1 MSANFPIADRNHS
14 VSQASKRLFTL
25 AAPLSWVPTDL
36 GGGDDFGFDYQI
48 QVKVGGQVRNVF
60 RLQLKG
66 TESLAAPADGSLLK
80 VSLGRRTLN
89 LYANTQDEV
98 MLVLVTVKF
107 DERGEIDV
115 DGSRVYWQ
123 WIGGE
128 LKRLRGSRYG
138 LDLSTVEHT
147 TVHVPASQ
155 ALTQSLDV
163 VEHLERCMQQAR
175 AMETLATVVRNSEA
189 LRNVPGDP
197 LQNLI
202 GLVQSKP
209 GFLGALTDSEGEA
222 PTQGSE
228 GPDGLLS
235 EAHALVRAGR
245 TALAEAVIARM
256 DRSVFDTSPKLRASY
271 LSVLGKVAMHR
282 RKRADALQFFEEAY
296 ATNSVEKHLLAREEV
311 KLLLA
316 VDTGDAVAMVSIAEQ
331 LTDVRTDDGL
341 GLLARVQVS
350 LRRFDQA
357 TETVARISEGKR
369 LIPRLVVLSGEGK
382 WDEISSVA
390 AVALQS
396 GNLSLYDAVACRLIA
411 ARGAWQRALNAATH
425 GVEDGEELPLSGPVG
440 LDFEAAHE
448 AWALSS
454 KCLQDLRETGWPP
467 NTELLAPV
475 AVASASA
482 VGKQSEALPLM
493 RDAAEARPEYIEV
506 QKHFELLAIS
516 ANNDEVALE
525 ANLRQPVE
533 HALLV
538 RRCCLYFQ
546 LSKYAECLRESLV
559 ALSSLDQAVPQTPI
573 ALAMGS
579 AAAVKLSRPLDRDR
593 LIAAIAGRAE
603 WGEFAYFA
611 KFGQDSI
618 NGSKPE
624 LAALREGVIA
634 FPQSMLLA
642 SNLFV
647 NLRVDEEAPAREAL
661 ALYRVMRQ
669 YRTPT
674 MQDSQKAISAFL
686 TTSAWQDAEVEAR
699 LAVRHFGRT
708 GRLLSMLAVA
718 VEMQGRTG
726 DAVALLEEALQS
738 DERRHATLRNYLGL
752 MLRMGRMREARE
764 AIEAL
769 LARETDRSE
778 RLELQRLKAL
788 ILAQEGSKEE
798 AYATVLRIGEEV
810 NSEVETEE
818 GMYINLYMG
827 VTLHSVSLHED
838 AAKAFSE
845 RVEAFCTKWPQ
856 STLFRRATLPDHE
869 QLSSDD
875 LHNLLDTVVGDSR
888 ARMREYLD
896 RERKARSGELPV
908 PFVARPGFV
917 LHYIGDVFVLW
928 EVAKQSKPEDRQ
940 YHLACF
946 LPGEEPVTA
955 MVLRDIPLL
964 DLTALLVL
972 HDLGLV
978 ETLFR
983 LFPRIAIP
991 RGTVDYISQNA
1002 RHLLPGSA
1010 AAPFAERLLRVI
1022 NSNIDRIDQPSP
1034 DKFAVKMT
1042 RTGELLSDYVA
1053 LAKTGRWAVYSDDA
1067 ITRVWVR
1074 NDKASVRTLT
1084 TVDLLRLADDEGFL
1098 TSAEVARHVVLLAS
1112 WNVTVS
1118 VSPRYLIATL
1128 VGAGESYKHLSPSE
1142 RLNLFHAHAPFAT
1155 LARAL
1160 WEVDKQPT
1168 ELIRHMAGLLAETLV
1183 NPVTDEDSV
1192 AAVWAFW
1199 YFRVKLFQSMNQLG
1213 VELLCLCLMTAL
1225 QMAPP
1230 ALAPRL
1236 VRTMLKVV
1244 EIAEADRM
1252 STHKRDDALRALGAS
1267 VASLAARGAA
1277 MGEQIRGKVLLALP
1291 ERTHEGDI
1299 FAAAYFYGLKSEHDG
1314 NRRQV
1319 R

>member
-1 MSANFPIADRNHS
+1 MTADFPIADRNHT
-14 VSQASKRLFTL
+14 VSQASKRLFTI
-25 AAPLSWVPTDL
+25 AAPLSWVPTEL
-36 GGGDDFGFDYQI
+36 GGDDFGFDYQV
-48 QVKVGGQVRNVF
+48 QVNVGGQVRNAF

-66 TESLAAPADGSLLK
+66 TESLAASTDGSLLK
-80 VSLGRRTLN
+80 ISLGRRTLN

-98 MLVLVTVKF
+98 MLVLVLVKF
-107 DERGEIDV
+107 DDRGEIDV
-115 DGSRVYWQ
+115 AGSRMYWQ
-123 WIGGE
+123 WIGAE
-128 LKRLRGSRYG
+128 LERLRGSRYG
-138 LDLSTVEHT
+138 LDLSTVEST
-147 TVHVPASQ
+147 TVHVPASH

-163 VEHLERCMQQAR
+163 VEHLEERMRQAR
-175 AMETLATVVRNSEA
+175 AMESLATLVRDSET

-197 LQNLI
+197 LQKLI
-202 GLVQSKP
+202 SLVQDKP
-209 GFLGALTDSEGEA
+209 GLLSALTDSEGEP

-228 GPDGLLS
+228 GTDGLLS
-235 EAHALVRAGR
+235 EAHALIRAGR
-245 TALAEAVIARM
+245 TSLAEAVIERM
-256 DRSVFDTSPKLRASY
+256 DRSEFDAKPKLRASY
-271 LSVLGKVAMHR
+271 LSALGKVAMHR

-296 ATNSVEKHLLAREEV
+296 ATDSIEKHLLAREEV
-311 KLLLA
+311 KLLVS
-316 VDTGDAVAMVSIAEQ
+316 VDSNDVAAMVSIADQ
-331 LTDVRTDDGL
+331 LSDVRTDDGL
-341 GLLARVQVS
+341 SLLARVQVG
-350 LRRFDQA
+350 LQRFDQA
-357 TETVARISEGKR
+357 SGTVARISVGKR
-369 LIPRLVVLSGEGK
+369 LVPRLVVLSGERK
-382 WDEISSVA
+382 WDEIGSVA
-390 AVALQS
+390 SIALQS
-396 GNLSLYDAVACRLIA
+396 GNLSLYDAIACRLIA
-411 ARGAWQRALNAATH
+411 ARGAWQRALKTATQ
-425 GVEDGEELPLSGPVG
+425 GGWDGEEFPLSGPVG

-467 NTELLAPV
+467 NTELLTPV
-475 AVASASA
+475 AVASACA
-482 VGKQSEALPLM
+482 VGAQSEALRLM
-493 RDAAEARPEYIEV
+493 REAAEARPEYIEV
-506 QKHFELLAIS
+506 QRDLELIAIS
-516 ANNDEVALE
+516 ANNSEVALE

-546 LSKYAECLRESLV
+546 LNKYAECLRESLA
-559 ALSSLDQAVPQTPI
+559 ALSSLDQAVQQTPM

-593 LIAAIAGRAE
+593 LMAAIERRAE
-603 WGEFAYFA
+603 WGEFIYFA
-611 KFGQDSI
+611 RFGQDSI
-618 NGSKPE
+618 EGSKPQ

-634 FPQSMLLA
+634 FPHSILLA
-642 SNLFV
+642 SNLFM
-647 NLRVDEEAPAREAL
+647 NLPVGEEATAREAL
-661 ALYRVMRQ
+661 TLYRAMRR

-674 MQDSQKAISAFL
+674 MEDSQKAISALL
-686 TTSAWQDAEVEAR
+686 TTSAWQDAEAEAR
-699 LAVRHFGRT
+699 LAVRHFGPT

-718 VEMQGRTG
+718 LEMQGRTG

-738 DERRHATLRNYLGL
+738 DEGRHATLRNYLGL

-788 ILAQEGSKEE
+788 ILAQEGCKDE

-810 NSEVETEE
+810 NREVETEE
-818 GMYINLYMG
+818 GMYINLYMA
-827 VTLHSVSLHED
+827 VTLHRVSLPED

-845 RVEAFCTKWPQ
+845 RVEAFCTTWPQ
-856 STLFRRATLPDHE
+856 SKLFRRASLPDHE
-869 QLSSDD
+869 RLSSDD
-875 LHNLLDTVVGDSR
+875 LHNLLDTLVGDSR
-888 ARMREYLD
+888 ERMREYLD
-896 RERKARSGELPV
+896 RERKARSGEFPV

-940 YHLACF
+940 YHLTCF

-972 HDLGLV
+972 HDLGCI

-991 RGTVDYISQNA
+991 RETVDYISQNA
-1002 RHLLPGSA
+1002 RHFLPGSA
-1010 AAPFAERLLRVI
+1010 AAPYAERLLNFI

-1034 DKFAVKMT
+1034 GIFAVKRI

-1067 ITRVWVR
+1067 FTRAWVR
-1074 NDKASVRTLT
+1074 HDEPSVKALT

-1098 TSAEVARHVVLLAS
+1098 TSAEVARHVVTLAS

-1128 VGAGESYKHLSPSE
+1128 DGAGENYKQLSPSG
-1142 RLNLFHAHAPFAT
+1142 RLDLFHAHAPFAT

-1160 WEVDKQPT
+1160 WRVDKQPN
-1168 ELIRHMAGLLAETLV
+1168 ELIQHMAALLAETLK
-1183 NPVTDEDSV
+1183 NPLTDEDSV

-1199 YFRVKLFQSMNQLG
+1199 YLRVKLFQSMSQLS

-1225 QMAPP
+1225 QMSPP

-1244 EIAEADRM
+1244 EIAEAERM
-1252 STHKRDDALRALGAS
+1252 STQKRDDALRALGAS

-1277 MGEQIRGKVLLALP
+1277 VGDQIRAKVVLALP

-1299 FAAAYFYGLKSEHDG
+1299 FSAAYVDGLKSAHDV
-1314 NRRQV
+1314 NRQQSR
-1319 R
+1319 